1 MGEQKKKRFHMPHA
15 YTLIF
20 LLIVLVA
27 VLTWIIPSGEF
38 QRTMVETSTGE
49 REVVVAGTYHGVS
62 KIAEDGTNLRQ
73 GIQAVLT
80 APALGIQNAIEVL
93 AFVFIIGG
101 VFQIMAKTN
110 ALNMGIR
117 SIIDKLG
124 DKEFLM
130 IPILMILCTC
140 CTGNCRNSRKS
151 AACISYDPVG
161 DHDGDYHCFYYNS
174 CNESKEESTEFYH
187 I

>member
-93 AFVFIIGG
+93 AVCRISFSQWWKTIWKVFVVLTIIAL
-101 VFQIMAKTN
+101 VFCAI
-110 ALNMGIR
+110 
-117 SIIDKLG
+117 
-124 DKEFLM
+124 
-130 IPILMILCTC
+130 
-140 CTGNCRNSRKS
+140 S
-151 AACISYDPVG
+151 AG
-161 DHDGDYHCFYYNS
+161 M
-174 CNESKEESTEFYH
+174 
-187 I
+187 